1 MPWAASAAVAVAAYA
16 WLPGVWYIALGGLAG
31 TIAGALQGSQ
41 PDGPAPQEAEDL
53 V

>member
-1 MPWAASAAVAVAAYA
+1 VVATAAYA

-31 TIAGALQGSQ
+31 TLAGALQ
-41 PDGPAPQEAEDL
+41 DPAPREARDA